1 MLAGSNL
8 QMRASNLLA
17 CQFFGGDLEN
27 LSNNQQCRRSA
38 LRTFGH

>member
-17 CQFFGGDLEN
+17 CQFFSGDLEN
-27 LSNNQQCRRSA
+27 LPNNQQCRRSTP
-38 LRTFGH
+38 RTFGH